1 MAEKSAEEGDYK
13 EPEAETRP
21 ADSDYQEAARSTADY
36 GEYHKPQKKKRDPK
50 WRKLGIWLLI
60 VVLIAGLAAGG
71 YWFIKSRKSSN
82 KPAESS
88 QAAKSAAPAQT
99 ITTETKHYD
108 SDSFK
113 LSFDYP
119 GNWTATDDNPDEIK
133 VLSPDLK
140 LKGTDGADV
149 TGQILFRIRAKG
161 QKLPRLDSGDA
172 VAILDS
178 EKIAYTQPTEVQ
190 RASTYISFLRYA
202 DNTEGLDAIYI
213 TGDLG
218 YAKDQ
223 NVPEADIQ
231 KVDPIISIEFYLC
244 PDSGCVEVSG
254 VSGIGVETWEDE
266 SVSTPLT
273 SMLESLVIN

>member
-1 MAEKSAEEGDYK
+1 
-13 EPEAETRP
+13 
-21 ADSDYQEAARSTADY
+21 
-36 GEYHKPQKKKRDPK
+36 
-50 WRKLGIWLLI
+50 
-60 VVLIAGLAAGG
+60 
-71 YWFIKSRKSSN
+71 
-82 KPAESS
+82 
-88 QAAKSAAPAQT
+88 
-99 ITTETKHYD
+99 
-108 SDSFK
+108 
-113 LSFDYP
+113 
-119 GNWTATDDNPDEIK
+119 
-133 VLSPDLK
+133 
-140 LKGTDGADV
+140 
-149 TGQILFRIRAKG
+149 
-161 QKLPRLDSGDA
+161 
-172 VAILDS
+172 
-178 EKIAYTQPTEVQ
+178 
-190 RASTYISFLRYA
+190 LRYA